1 MSTHTP
7 PRDYSYTPADFKR
20 VCALIRQ
27 RAGIALAPGKADMV
41 YSRLVRRVRAL
52 ALDSFVDYLDRLER
66 EGGEE
71 WEHFTNALTTNL
83 TAFFREP
90 HHFEMLKHHFAA
102 ASPYQPQRIWCAAA
116 STGEEPYSIAMTA
129 CEHYGTMTPP
139 VTILAT
145 DIDTKCL
152 ETASAGIYPIERVE
166 KLAPERLRNFFRRGS
181 GVNEG
186 LCRVDEALQ
195 RLITFRPLNLLS
207 SSYGLKGPFD
217 AVFCRNVMIYFDKP
231 TQYEI
236 LTRIVPLMG
245 PQALFFAGHSESFFH
260 AVDLIAPIGRTVYQH
275 ARRPAHAAAPGRSVK
290 DTPKEFQCPAP

>member
-1 MSTHTP
+1 MSTPTP
-7 PRDYSYTPADFKR
+7 QRDYSYTQADFKR

-27 RAGIALAPGKADMV
+27 RAGISLAAGKADMV
-41 YSRLVRRVRAL
+41 YSRLVRRLRAL
-52 ALDSFVDYLDRLER
+52 HLTSFVDYLDRLER

-90 HHFEMLKHHFAA
+90 HHFDILKTHFA
-102 ASPYQPQRIWCAAA
+102 SSGPYQPMRIWCAAA
-116 STGEEPYSIAMTA
+116 STGEEPYSIAMAA
-129 CEHYGTMTPP
+129 CEHYGSMNPP

-152 ETASAGIYPIERVE
+152 ETAEAGIYPIERVE
-166 KLAPERLRNFFRRGS
+166 KLSPERKRRFFRRGS
-181 GVNEG
+181 GDNEG
-186 LCRVDEALQ
+186 LCRVDEALRQ
-195 RLITFRPLNLLS
+195 MITFRPLNLLDR
-207 SSYGLKGPFD
+207 SYGLKGPFD

-231 TQYEI
+231 TQYDI

-245 PQALFFAGHSESFFH
+245 PKALFFAGHSESFFH

-275 ARRPAHAAAPGRSVK
+275 ARRPGASAVPGRPVK
-290 DTPKEFQCPAP
+290 EVQCPAP